1 MTLGT
6 DALLSMLPKTG
17 SAILAGRLFGGFT
30 LAFPEYTLAPFSEMF
45 GPFTADGKK
54 ALFLSC
60 HQTLLFWHN
69 DRSLFVAVVAGTSL
83 AVWRGVSASEK
94 MNLKEKARCQIAKKK
109 STLLD

>member
-1 MTLGT
+1 VRETRI
-6 DALLSMLPKTG
+6 TG

-45 GPFTADGKK
+45 GPSTADGKK
-54 ALFLSC
+54 ALRLSC

-69 DRSLFVAVVAGTSL
+69 DRSLFVAVGQLQIAGTSL

-94 MNLKEKARCQIAKKK
+94 
-109 STLLD
+109 